1 MSRNIGREL
10 RSLAEIKQVLM
21 KEDIGICSMIETDDT
36 QRNLQEWNRENP
48 KDDPEQTIYQ

>member
-48 KDDPEQTIYQ
+48 KDDPEQAIYQ

>member
-1 MSRNIGREL
+1 MTRNIGREL

-21 KEDIGICSMIETDDT
+21 KEDIGICSMIETDDA

>member
-21 KEDIGICSMIETDDT
+21 KEDIGICSMIETDDI